1 MSGRTVSWI
10 ALVRCGEQWYHHLK
24 GAYHKG
30 RTGKNSLLLS
40 CMCAPMEKPH
50 QQAPN
55 FKGKDRAER
64 RKLARSRFGFSRS
77 SPIFK
82 LLTILGPGLIA
93 ANAGNDAGGIAT
105 FASAGANYGYN
116 LLWALA
122 VAGFCLAIVQEMC
135 ARMGA
140 VTGKGLADLIREQFG
155 VRWAALAMLALLVA
169 NTGVTVSEFLGIAAS
184 VQVLAN
190 DIHTPFVYLVVPL
203 SGLILWWLVIKG
215 SYRRVEKVFL
225 FISLGFLAY
234 IPAAFAAHPSWSTI
248 GQQVILP
255 HLDTSSGYLIAAVAL
270 VGTTISPYMQFFV
283 QSSVA
288 DKGIPASEYAY
299 EQLDVYSSTVFA
311 VFIAGFVIIASAA
324 ALYRGHPLPV
334 AIDAIAAAQAL
345 RSFAGQYASLL
356 FGVGMFG
363 ASLLAG
369 AVLPLS
375 TSYGICEAF
384 GFERG
389 VSRSFK
395 EAPVFQSIFT
405 GLIILGVLIAI
416 IPGLP
421 IFQVL
426 VLLQDLNA
434 AMLPILL
441 VFIILL
447 VNNRRLMGRRVN
459 NLAFNI
465 ISWAT
470 VVLVTIL
477 IILFLLNQLFGITL

>member
-1 MSGRTVSWI
+1 MDPSRQKVQE
-10 ALVRCGEQWYHHLK
+10 LEV
-24 GAYHKG
+24 
-30 RTGKNSLLLS
+30 
-40 CMCAPMEKPH
+40 
-50 QQAPN
+50 
-55 FKGKDRAER
+55 KDRARR
-64 RKLARSRFGFSRS
+64 RKPARSRFGISRS
-77 SPIFK
+77 SSLFR
-82 LLTILGPGLIA
+82 LFAVLGPGLIA

-105 FASAGANYGYN
+105 FSQAGASYGYS

-122 VAGFCLAIVQEMC
+122 ISGFCLAIVQEMC

-155 VRWAALAMLALLVA
+155 VRWTALAMLALLIA

-190 DIHTPFVYLVVPL
+190 DPNTLLVYIVVPL
-203 SGLILWWLVIKG
+203 AGLILWWLVIKG

-225 FISLGFLAY
+225 IMSLGFLAY
-234 IPAAFAAHPSWSTI
+234 IPAAFAAHPDW
-248 GQQVILP
+248 GEVGRQLALP
-255 HLDTSSGYLIAAVAL
+255 HLSTDSGYLLTAVAL
-270 VGTTISPYMQFFV
+270 GGTPISPYMQFFV

-288 DKGIPASEYAY
+288 DKGIHAGDYVY
-299 EQLDVYSSTVFA
+299 ERLDIYSGTIFSLVIVAFVVIATGATLFPVHHMVQTALDAAFA
-311 VFIAGFVIIASAA
+311 LKA
-324 ALYRGHPLPV
+324 
-334 AIDAIAAAQAL
+334 
-345 RSFAGQYASLL
+345 FAGQYASLL
-356 FGVGMFG
+356 FGIGLFG
-363 ASLLAG
+363 ASLLAA

-375 TSYGICEAF
+375 TSYAICEAF

-389 VSRSFK
+389 VSRSFS

-405 GLIILGVLIAI
+405 GLIILGVLITL

-421 IFQVL
+421 FIQVL
-426 VLLQDLNA
+426 IVLQDLNA

-459 NLAFNI
+459 KLGFNI

-470 VVLVTIL
+470 VIVISVLIVLLLLNYIFGVTI
-477 IILFLLNQLFGITL
+477 

>member
-234 IPAAFAAHPSWSTI
+234 IPAAFAAHPSWST
-248 GQQVILP
+248 
-255 HLDTSSGYLIAAVAL
+255 
-270 VGTTISPYMQFFV
+270 M
-283 QSSVA
+283 
-288 DKGIPASEYAY
+288 Y

>member
-1 MSGRTVSWI
+1 MAV
-10 ALVRCGEQWYHHLK
+10 
-24 GAYHKG
+24 
-30 RTGKNSLLLS
+30 
-40 CMCAPMEKPH
+40 
-50 QQAPN
+50 
-55 FKGKDRAER
+55 
-64 RKLARSRFGFSRS
+64 
-77 SPIFK
+77 
-82 LLTILGPGLIA
+82 LGPGLIA

-105 FASAGANYGYN
+105 FSQAGASYGYT

-122 VAGFCLAIVQEMC
+122 ISGFCLAIVQEMC

-140 VTGKGLADLIREQFG
+140 MTGKGLADLIREQFG
-155 VRWAALAMLALLVA
+155 VRWAALAMLALLIA
-169 NTGVTVSEFLGIAAS
+169 NTGVTISEFLGIAAS

-190 DIHTPFVYLVVPL
+190 DVHTPFVYLVVPV
-203 SGLILWWLVIKG
+203 SALILWLLVTRG
-215 SYRRVEKVFL
+215 SYRRVEKIFL
-225 FISLGFLAY
+225 LMSLGFLAY
-234 IPAAFAAHPSWSTI
+234 VPAAFAAHPSWSEV
-248 GQQVILP
+248 GRQLVIPPLNSDP
-255 HLDTSSGYLIAAVAL
+255 GYLLTAVAL

-288 DKGIPASEYAY
+288 DKGIHAGDYFY
-299 EQLDVYSSTVFA
+299 EQLDIYSGTVFA
-311 VFIAGFVIIASAA
+311 MLIAGFVVVATGATLYPVHHAVSTALDA
-324 ALYRGHPLPV
+324 ALSL
-334 AIDAIAAAQAL
+334 
-345 RSFAGQYASLL
+345 AGLVGKSAGLL
-356 FGVGMFG
+356 FGIGLFG
-363 ASLLAG
+363 ASLLAA

-405 GLIILGVLIAI
+405 GLIILGVIVAL

-421 IFQVL
+421 IIQVL
-426 VLLQDLNA
+426 IVLQDLNA

-459 NLAFNI
+459 GPVLNV

-470 VVLVTIL
+470 VIVISCLIVLLLLTTIFNISL
-477 IILFLLNQLFGITL
+477 